1 MSIKHVKEY
10 WDKRP
15 CNIKHSNKK
24 IGSKEYFNEVSK
36 RKYFVEP
43 HILDFADFKKWRNKK
58 VLEVGCG
65 IGTAAN
71 SFIENGAIYKGIDVS
86 KESIKIAKQRLNI
99 FNLNGI
105 VEEGDIENYCSEE
118 KFDLVYSFG
127 VLHHTP
133 NTQKA
138 VNNIYNLLKPGGTFK
153 LMLYAKNSWKYF
165 CIKDGLD
172 RYEAQSGVPI
182 ADVYSYDDVYN
193 LLKDFDDID
202 ISQKHIFPYKIN
214 EYKNYEYK
222 KQDYFDSM
230 PDKLFNCLENNLGWH
245 LCITCKKEDI
255 LNKDYSIKHFSTP
268 YEHIIIKDMF
278 NRKTMNNVCES
289 IGNIDSDFWNDSK
302 IFFNNYTKKKEIN
315 NYIKF
320 PKRLKKI
327 FEYLI
332 SESFVKKLE
341 NLTNIDNLIIDNKI
355 YGGGL
360 VISPPGAHLQK
371 HIDFNF
377 NSDIQL
383 YRAVNLILYLNK
395 EWDDVDGGNLELYD
409 DDNNK
414 CTINP
419 IKNTIFIFKSNN
431 NTPHGFSKITSD
443 KCRKSL
449 NLWYYTKNPLDCVEK
464 SPHKTLWL

>member
-43 HILDFADFKKWRNKK
+43 HILEFADFKKWRNKK

-86 KESIKIAKQRLNI
+86 KESIKIAKQRLKI

-182 ADVYSYDDVYN
+182 ADVYSYDDAYN

-245 LCITCKKEDI
+245 LCITCKKRR
-255 LNKDYSIKHFSTP
+255 HF
-268 YEHIIIKDMF
+268 K
-278 NRKTMNNVCES
+278 
-289 IGNIDSDFWNDSK
+289 
-302 IFFNNYTKKKEIN
+302 
-315 NYIKF
+315 
-320 PKRLKKI
+320 
-327 FEYLI
+327 
-332 SESFVKKLE
+332 
-341 NLTNIDNLIIDNKI
+341 
-355 YGGGL
+355 
-360 VISPPGAHLQK
+360 
-371 HIDFNF
+371 
-377 NSDIQL
+377 
-383 YRAVNLILYLNK
+383 
-395 EWDDVDGGNLELYD
+395 
-409 DDNNK
+409 
-414 CTINP
+414 
-419 IKNTIFIFKSNN
+419 
-431 NTPHGFSKITSD
+431 
-443 KCRKSL
+443 
-449 NLWYYTKNPLDCVEK
+449 
-464 SPHKTLWL
+464 